1 MLVGR
6 APLGTLP
13 HATSGS
19 FSKWPAYFRFYR
31 YSNEG
36 TVIVRGLNSLITR
49 HRETLRPL
57 SEFEQDV
64 LGDLSRSQS
73 EPEIV
78 VIHARLLLSVAGGLP
93 FVRAARK
100 VGGRSAQTVACVVR
114 RFNEVGLESVYRKPG
129 SGRVATYSAADR
141 KAIVSLARSTPDRER
156 DGTATWSISTL
167 CRSLRRNGFPNICNS
182 SVWFTLKEAGLSWQ
196 NTRTWCDTGIAT
208 RKRKSGTVQVVDPD
222 AELKKTHYPSL
233 PSS

>member
-1 MLVGR
+1 V
-6 APLGTLP
+6 TF
-13 HATSGS
+13 TSSGS